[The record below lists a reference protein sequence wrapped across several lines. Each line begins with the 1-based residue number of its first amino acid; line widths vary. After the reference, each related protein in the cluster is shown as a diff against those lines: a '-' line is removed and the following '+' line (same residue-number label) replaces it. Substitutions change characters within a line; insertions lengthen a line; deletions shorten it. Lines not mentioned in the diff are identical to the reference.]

1 MNNISVFLILG
12 GIIIFGIISFNT
24 YERLK
29 SATDNSVNYY
39 TGTQARNICNS
50 AVGTLI
56 SDLADNTSWRVKT
69 VASRSYD
76 EGFISYTIKD
86 TILNGENRI
95 EVFCAARVAESYDTI
110 IAYVKPPEDGFIPAC
125 LRAAITT
132 NNPTST
138 LGNIEIDGRNY
149 KLTGELIPNSGTLGM
164 WSTNII
170 SQGGSSTIGGT
181 YNGVDYAPTR
191 PANVNVIA
199 MNQTWPGGYPDSP
212 DKVLGESNG
221 FPEGKLMQIAKSGA
235 GGSQYVTNPNNLTFP
250 LKGVTY
256 VELPANPKKNSWKA
270 QNIQGSGILV
280 VHNSALDAKIE
291 NLNSGTFTGLLIA
304 DDIVHIHTNIIGAV
318 VGLTPSPSEGN
329 CIGNG
334 NGSVKFSSEA
344 VMKATKDVSP
354 STAAKNFGF
363 GKYRLEV
370 TDWFEKN

>member
-29 SATDNSVNYY
+29 GATDNSVNYY
-39 TGTQARNICNS
+39 TSTQARNICNS

-76 EGFISYTIKD
+76 EGIISYTIKD

-95 EVFCAARVAESYDTI
+95 EVFCAAMVGSSYDTI
-110 IAYVKPPEDGFIPAC
+110 IAYVKPPADGFIPAC

-132 NNPTST
+132 NNPTNT

-164 WSTNII
+164 WSTNVI

-191 PANVNVIA
+191 PANSNVIA

-221 FPEGKLMQIAKSGA
+221 FPEGKLMQIAKSGS
-235 GGSQYVTNPNNLTFP
+235 GGSQYVTDPKNLTFP

-304 DDIVHIHTNIIGAV
+304 DDIVHIHTDIIGAV

-354 STAAKNFGF
+354 SAAAKNFGF